1 MLALLFPG
9 QGSQRVGM
17 ARDAAETCAAARA
30 VFEVAERALD
40 LPLARLCFEG
50 PEEALLATEVQQP
63 AILAASVALL
73 RALEERVGAP
83 LPVAYLGGHSL
94 GEYTALVASGALA
107 LEDALRLV
115 RARGAYMQEAVPAGV
130 GAMAAILGSDPETV
144 EAACARARERTG
156 AWVEPANFNA
166 PGQTVISGHAEAVER
181 ACEEARG
188 AGARRATRLAV
199 SAPFHCRLMA
209 PAAERL
215 AADLARVRFAD
226 PKPPVVANVTA
237 EPTGDAAALAELLRR
252 QVTEPVRFT
261 AMVERL
267 AALGVRRV
275 LEIGPSKVLAPLVAR
290 IAPELA
296 RASVTGVGELEAAAA
311 FVAARE
317 PERDTSD

>member
-1 MLALLFPG
+1 EGAQELAAVPPCPEGPRSGRLSELRRRAPAASGVPVLRPLSGRGPAPDARRAGVGRPLLLALLFPG
-9 QGSQRVGM
+9 QGSQRGGM

-40 LPLARLCFEG
+40 LPLARLCFDG

-130 GAMAAILGSDPETV
+130 GAMAAILGADPEMV

-166 PGQTVISGHAEAVER
+166 PGQTVISGHAEAVEQ

-199 SAPFHCRLMA
+199 SA
-209 PAAERL
+209 
-215 AADLARVRFAD
+215 
-226 PKPPVVANVTA
+226 
-237 EPTGDAAALAELLRR
+237 
-252 QVTEPVRFT
+252 
-261 AMVERL
+261 
-267 AALGVRRV
+267 
-275 LEIGPSKVLAPLVAR
+275 
-290 IAPELA
+290 
-296 RASVTGVGELEAAAA
+296 
-311 FVAARE
+311 
-317 PERDTSD
+317 